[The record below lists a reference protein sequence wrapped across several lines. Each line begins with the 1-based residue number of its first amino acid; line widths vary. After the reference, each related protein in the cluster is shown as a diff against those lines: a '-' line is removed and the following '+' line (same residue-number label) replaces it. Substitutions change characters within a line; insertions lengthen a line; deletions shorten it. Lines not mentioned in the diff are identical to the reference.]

1 MNTDTDE
8 IEIDLSD
15 LFKNIARKW
24 KQILIITV
32 AGIAVAVPSAL
43 PKQQETVDSLKA
55 ALEPDR
61 AESMG
66 SVYDD
71 YTAAQDNDKL

>member
-1 MNTDTDE
+1 M
-8 IEIDLSD
+8 
-15 LFKNIARKW
+15 
-24 KQILIITV
+24 

-43 PKQQETVDSLKA
+43 SKKRETVESLKA

-71 YTAAQDNDKL
+71 YTAAQDNEKL